1 MKFKK
6 LLAAALSVLIAGSQC
21 VVPMENSGG
30 LIPTASAATSSEEKS
45 GTFGAEGDNLTWVL
59 DSEGTLTISGKG
71 AMDVWNHPIYI
82 PWYSYRYDIVNV
94 VIEDGVT
101 TIGNGAFSCCDGLTS
116 IIIPDSVTSIGDEAF
131 WYCNGLTSV

>member
-71 AMDVWNHPIYI
+71 TMDVWNHPIYI

-101 TIGNGAFSCCDGLTS
+101 SIGNHAFYYCDSLTS

>member
-82 PWYSYRYDIVNV
+82 PWYSYRALC
-94 VIEDGVT
+94 GCFPSLACSSSS
-101 TIGNGAFSCCDGLTS
+101 GSCSNCR
-116 IIIPDSVTSIGDEAF
+116 
-131 WYCNGLTSV
+131 